1 MSTGARILLAG
12 DAATEARI
20 RLAVPELN
28 GNLHRWE
35 GDLAADALAE
45 GGLLAGAPDVIAFG
59 PGLPL
64 GDVLDA
70 AARLDRQ
77 HPLVEVLIVAP
88 PSPALWEHAARA
100 GVREVVAPDAGVN
113 ELAGAVRRVLAT
125 AELARPHMAAAA
137 PSAPAEGEVI
147 VVRSAKGGSGKTMV
161 ASNLAVLLAKA
172 HPGEVALVDLDLQFG
187 DVGSALGL
195 EPQYTI
201 ADATANAD
209 LNATSLKALLAT
221 HASKLH
227 VLCAPAQWSEA
238 HEITGDDVSA
248 VLALL
253 RSTFRYVVVDT
264 PAGLDEPTLAALGA
278 ATQIVLL
285 CSMDVSSVRALRKEL
300 DAVGGGSLAR
310 VQRHFV
316 LNRADSKVAL
326 DVRDVEATI
335 GAKLDLEVPS
345 ARAVPLNMNCGIAVV
360 EAEPSAAITK
370 QLRQL
375 QHRLDPAPPMKPAGP
390 FRRRRR

>member
-1 MSTGARILLAG
+1 MSDARILLAG
-12 DAATEARI
+12 DAATEARL
-20 RLAVPELN
+20 RQAVPELN

-35 GDLAADALAE
+35 GDLGTDALSPA
-45 GGLLAGAPDVIAFG
+45 GLMAGAPEVVAFG
-59 PGLPL
+59 PELPL

-88 PSPALWEHAARA
+88 PTPALWEHAARA
-100 GVREVVAPDAGVN
+100 GVREVVAPDAGDI
-113 ELAGAVRRVLAT
+113 ELAGALRRLMAT
-125 AELARPHMAAAA
+125 AEAARPHAA
-137 PSAPAEGEVI
+137 PVTPMAPAAGEVI

-161 ASNLAVLLAKA
+161 ASNVAVLLAKA

-187 DVGSALGL
+187 DVASALGL

-221 HASKLH
+221 HPSKLH
-227 VLCAPAQWSEA
+227 VLCAPVRWSEA
-238 HEITGDDVSA
+238 HEITGDDVTA

-264 PAGLDEPTLAALGA
+264 PAGLDEPTLAALGSA
-278 ATQIVLL
+278 SQVVLL

-300 DAVGGGSLAR
+300 DAVGGGSLAK
-310 VQRHFV
+310 VKRHFV

-335 GAKLDLEVPS
+335 GARLDLEVPS

-370 QLRQL
+370 QLREL
-375 QHRLDPAPPMKPAGP
+375 QHRLAPVAPAARPSGP